1 MESAVGP
8 NVAWFKK
15 RAAPLASIAA
25 KLVGEADTAEGAG
38 APTAEVPREVESASG
53 AESVPQPAARNKA
66 AEAMLVFIRLPF
78 FKTHSP
84 RYASLFLP
92 VHLMG
97 SIVATLNLGIG
108 NKLG

>member
-1 MESAVGP
+1 MIESAVGP

-38 APTAEVPREVESASG
+38 APTAEVPREAESASG
-53 AESVPQPAARNKA
+53 AESVPQPAASRRA

-84 RYASLFLP
+84 RHAGFLASTF
-92 VHLMG
+92 VG
-97 SIVATLNLGIG
+97 VDCSQIEFRYR
-108 NKLG
+108 K